1 VVTEAKVGPG
11 GAAARA
17 AEAPPRAEVSRVRD
31 LARRVAEIARSPE
44 QEVVRQRWRD
54 VNALRRPDRAPVW
67 TSGLPPVP
75 EPECA
80 DPYLRG
86 VENRLLRLL
95 AAHDLGMDH
104 VVEGTFGVAA
114 ELGIDRDRFWGPEVR
129 KVRPE
134 GGGAFRDDPPLK
146 TEADFDLLR
155 SPDFRYDEVATAE
168 RVERA
173 AELLGDILPVKVLCP
188 PGPPLLRQ
196 LGSTA
201 QELRG
206 QERLLYDV
214 VDSPRLVHRLMG
226 FLRDAVLR
234 GMDQLERLGLLT
246 PYTLLGPTTYSDPIG
261 PPVEAGRLSFANLWI
276 MANNQTLALISPE
289 MWEEFVLR
297 YQLPILARF
306 GLCNYGCCED
316 NSDRMDRI
324 GKIPNLRTFVCNAW
338 TDLDKAIVNFGRG
351 YVIKWEQ
358 KASDVVLPDD
368 TAAVRR
374 HLEEGARKLRGCR
387 YQIVLRSVTTLGGHP
402 RRLHEWVRIAVEAA
416 EKSC

>member
-1 VVTEAKVGPG
+1 LIPDAQTAT
-11 GAAARA
+11 
-17 AEAPPRAEVSRVRD
+17 RAEVARVRD
-31 LARRVAEIARSPE
+31 LARQVAEIAAGPE
-44 QEVVRQRWRD
+44 QELIRKRWRD
-54 VNALRRPDRAPVW
+54 VNALKKPDRAPVW

-86 VENRLLRLL
+86 VESRLLRLL
-95 AAHDLGMDH
+95 AAHDLGMDAVIDGH
-104 VVEGTFGVAA
+104 FGVEA

-155 SPDFRYDEVATAE
+155 FPKFEFDGAAT
-168 RVERA
+168 RERA
-173 AELLGDILPVKVLCP
+173 DRANQLLGDVLPVRIMCA

-196 LGSTA
+196 LGSSA

-206 QERLLYDV
+206 QEQLLYDV
-214 VDSPRLVHRLMG
+214 VDNPELVHRLMG
-226 FLRDAVLR
+226 FLRDAVLQ
-234 GMDQLERLGLLT
+234 GMDQLEELGLLT
-246 PYTLLGPTTYSDPIG
+246 PYTLLGPTTYSGPIG
-261 PPVEAGRLSFANLWI
+261 PAVEDGRLRFANLWI
-276 MANNQTLALISPE
+276 MANNQTLALISPD
-289 MWEEFVLR
+289 MFEEFVLD
-297 YQLPILARF
+297 YQKPILRRF

-324 GKIPNLRTFVCNAW
+324 KSIPNLRTFVCNAW
-338 TDLDKAIVNFGRG
+338 TSLDKAIENFGRG

-358 KASDVVLPDD
+358 KASDVVLPPD
-368 TAAVRR
+368 TAAMAR

-402 RRLHEWVRIAVEAA
+402 RRLHQWVRIATGAA
-416 EKSC
+416 ERNS